1 MVRWRR
7 QSINIKLTIKVIQI
21 RSGGAVALWGYPKE
35 VKASGIVSHATTEMH
50 FTDSP
55 LIVPP
60 HLAKVH
66 KAKIANLYLEA
77 TKESLQNHLGECLS
91 EYMNEGLKKHDPQ
104 SSH

>member
-7 QSINIKLTIKVIQI
+7 QSINIKLTVKVIQI

-50 FTDSP
+50 FTDSL

>member
-1 MVRWRR
+1 
-7 QSINIKLTIKVIQI
+7 VIQI

-50 FTDSP
+50 FTDSL

-66 KAKIANLYLEA
+66 KAKFANLYLEA

-91 EYMNEGLKKHDPQ
+91 EYMNEGLEKHDPQ